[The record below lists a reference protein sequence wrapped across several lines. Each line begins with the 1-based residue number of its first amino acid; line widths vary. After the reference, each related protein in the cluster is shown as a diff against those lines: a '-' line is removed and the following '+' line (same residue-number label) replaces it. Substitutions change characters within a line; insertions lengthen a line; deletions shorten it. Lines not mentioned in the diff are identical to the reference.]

1 MIRFCLLLA
10 LLLAGLGV
18 QAHARDTCDF
28 RLDRTKQFEATF
40 KQLLLDE
47 AEQARGLW
55 QPIRRAQKEVQ
66 ELARFVGRLDVCL
79 RTPDGRQVEY
89 LDPVGGFRVKSDKFV
104 GLCTATLLPGNQLI
118 TARHCYHDDRVAALG
133 FTEIEAVKVHF
144 DFRQADFIGDVQ
156 SFDVSPVEVASVTDV
171 DAMILKVK
179 GDPNGAMGGHIPLIF
194 QTRSHPRDALLMIH
208 HPIAQPTQFSSGTCA
223 VAREQSDLPDHAPNL
238 RHMCETFG
246 GSSGALILDADE
258 RVVVGLHQGTDV
270 KPDAR
275 GRLDGF
281 NIGFKFDPVNVA
293 LGLAFEPLNVV
304 EGRLDGVLALRG
316 LDRKRAVLE
325 DVASRYPGTKVAARA
340 AGMLQALP
348 ERDIDS
354 EALAALEAAGK
365 IADPTRRKAALDQ
378 VGRDF
383 DGTQAAR
390 QAKRLLAL
398 MQPKQKTR
406 DEHATDWLVLA
417 LRITDDAWQRALL
430 ESIVSEFDGTAAAG
444 SAAAMLAKM
453 AVAKPVPKH
462 VVEPIPSNGPNV
474 AMTVKQ
480 DGSGDFRTIA
490 DAVKAAKPGA
500 RIEIYPGTYQGGVDV
515 AKTLD
520 LIGIGDRDKII
531 WEAKDDNVIH
541 WTAGSGRISNLS
553 LRQLGGEFHSV
564 NFDGGSAL
572 LENSDLTSQGWA
584 IVVIHKGADPVL
596 RGNVIHDGKQ
606 GGVMVLNK
614 GRGLLEKNEIYG
626 NALSGVSVKTHADPV
641 LRGNVIR
648 DGKQVGAMIYEEGRG
663 LLEKNEI
670 YDNAYSNVEIR
681 TAADPVLRGNV
692 IRGGNY
698 SGVFIHDKGRGRL
711 EHNEIHSNARN
722 GVSIGSEADPEL
734 RGNVISGNTGHAI
747 EIYDG
752 GKGTIVSNDLRGNVR
767 GAFDVEI
774 TAGDVVRRDNQE

>member
-1 MIRFCLLLA
+1 
-10 LLLAGLGV
+10 
-18 QAHARDTCDF
+18 
-28 RLDRTKQFEATF
+28 
-40 KQLLLDE
+40 
-47 AEQARGLW
+47 
-55 QPIRRAQKEVQ
+55 
-66 ELARFVGRLDVCL
+66 
-79 RTPDGRQVEY
+79 
-89 LDPVGGFRVKSDKFV
+89 
-104 GLCTATLLPGNQLI
+104 
-118 TARHCYHDDRVAALG
+118 
-133 FTEIEAVKVHF
+133 
-144 DFRQADFIGDVQ
+144 
-156 SFDVSPVEVASVTDV
+156 
-171 DAMILKVK
+171 
-179 GDPNGAMGGHIPLIF
+179 
-194 QTRSHPRDALLMIH
+194 MIH

-281 NIGFKFDPVNVA
+281 NIGFKFDPVNLA

-316 LDRKRAVLE
+316 LDRKRTVLE

-354 EALAALEAAGK
+354 EALAALEAVGK
-365 IADPTRRKAALDQ
+365 IADPARRKAALDQ

-417 LRITDDAWQRALL
+417 LQITDDAWQRALL
-430 ESIVSEFDGTAAAG
+430 EAIVSEFDGTAAAG

-453 AVAKPVPKH
+453 AVANRVPKQ
-462 VVEPIPSNGPNV
+462 VVEPNPSIGPIV

-490 DAVKAAKPGA
+490 DAVKAAEPGA

-515 AKTLD
+515 DKALD
-520 LIGIGDRDKII
+520 LVGIGDRDKII
-531 WEAKDDNVIH
+531 WEAKDDAVIH
-541 WTAGSGRISNLS
+541 WTAGSGRIANLS
-553 LRQLGGEFHSV
+553 LRQLGGKFHSV

-572 LENSDLTSQGWA
+572 LEDCDLTSLGWA
-584 IVVIHKGADPVL
+584 IVAIHKRADPVL
-596 RGNVIHDGKQ
+596 RGNVIHNGKQ
-606 GGVMVLNK
+606 GGVLVFNK

-626 NALSGVSVKTHADPV
+626 NGLAGVSIKTDADPV

-648 DGKQVGAMIYEEGRG
+648 DGKQGGAMIYERGRG
-663 LLEKNEI
+663 LLENNEI
-670 YDNAYSNVEIR
+670 FGNAFSNVEIR
-681 TAADPVLRGNV
+681 IAADPVLRGNV
-692 IRGGNY
+692 IRGGKY
-698 SGVFIHDKGRGRL
+698 SGVFIHDKGRGLL
-711 EHNEIHSNARN
+711 EENEIYGNAQN

-734 RGNVISGNTGHAI
+734 RGNVISGNTYHAI

-752 GKGTIVSNDLRGNVR
+752 GKGTIVGNDLRGNVR

-774 TAGDVVRRDNQE
+774 TAGDVIRRDNQE